1 LKEKVD
7 PLQEPVACKPWAE
20 GSFVKDQDS
29 KSGDLKG
36 LESEIDHAID
46 SLFVEKGGGKTKKPS
61 PSGNMAA
68 RRSPET
74 TPEPQSL
81 AGRSGGLESEIDH
94 AVDSLFVEKGQ
105 QSEGGPSASMQ
116 DLSESPP
123 AATRIP
129 SETPQT
135 LPPSRSL
142 ELEAEK
148 PAEKTGP
155 VAQMADRARRNLENL
170 ETHLLS
176 LEWEISR
183 ELIEKIISELSFLKE
198 GHRNDR
204 AVFQVADVMDKV
216 AHLLARDEGNITPEN
231 LRFLL
236 EAKDGIKLLSDELR
250 DREDYKNMIL
260 SGILAR
266 YRLMHDQK
274 RRPTEARGDTR
285 SGGEVADMAKA
296 LRALSDEL
304 RAEIRELG
312 RIARELQQR
321 QPVQRASEKGVA
333 TVLVESCG
341 RVFAIEKESVV
352 RSVQIPYRMVRTVW
366 RDSEIRIRGVRL
378 PLINLFRLFKFK
390 GKVEARDRP
399 VVMTKKGER
408 TLAILADRVLE
419 RTEIPLRSIREEK
432 GLAYVRAVGS
442 LGGGRTV
449 YFLDLDRLV
458 VEF

>member
-1 LKEKVD
+1 
-7 PLQEPVACKPWAE
+7 
-20 GSFVKDQDS
+20 
-29 KSGDLKG
+29 
-36 LESEIDHAID
+36 
-46 SLFVEKGGGKTKKPS
+46 
-61 PSGNMAA
+61 
-68 RRSPET
+68 
-74 TPEPQSL
+74 
-81 AGRSGGLESEIDH
+81 
-94 AVDSLFVEKGQ
+94 
-105 QSEGGPSASMQ
+105 MQ
-116 DLSESPP
+116 DLWESPP
-123 AATRIP
+123 APTR
-129 SETPQT
+129 TPPEAPQAQ
-135 LPPSRSL
+135 PPSRSL
-142 ELEAEK
+142 EREAEK
-148 PAEKTGP
+148 PTEKTRP
-155 VAQMADRARRNLENL
+155 VAEGTDRSRQNLENL

-236 EAKDGIKLLSDELR
+236 EAKDGIKLLSDDLKG
-250 DREDYKNMIL
+250 REDYKNMIL

-266 YRLMHDQK
+266 YRLIHDQK
-274 RRPTEARGDTR
+274 RRPTEARGDTQ
-285 SGGEVADMAKA
+285 SDGEVADIAKA

-304 RAEIRELG
+304 RIEIRELG
-312 RIARELQQR
+312 RIAQELQQGR
-321 QPVQRASEKGVA
+321 PAQRVSEKGVE

-341 RVFAIEKESVV
+341 RVFAIDKERVI

-399 VVMTKKGER
+399 VVLTKKGER

-419 RTEIPLRSIREEK
+419 RTEIPLRSVREEK
-432 GLAYVRAVGS
+432 GLAYVRAVSS

-449 YFLDLDRLV
+449 YFLDLDRLI

>member
-1 LKEKVD
+1 
-7 PLQEPVACKPWAE
+7 VACKPWAK

-29 KSGDLKG
+29 KGGDLKG

-46 SLFVEKGGGKTKKPS
+46 SLFVEKGGAEAKKPS
-61 PSGNMAA
+61 PSENVTP

-74 TPEPQSL
+74 TPEPQVPQ
-81 AGRSGGLESEIDH
+81 GRLGGLETEIDR
-94 AVDSLFVEKGQ
+94 AVDSLFVEKRQ
-105 QSEGGPSASMQ
+105 QSDGARATSLQDSGESSRAAMRTRSEAPQAQPASRR
-116 DLSESPP
+116 P
-123 AATRIP
+123 
-129 SETPQT
+129 
-135 LPPSRSL
+135 

-155 VAQMADRARRNLENL
+155 VAERADRARRNLENL

-183 ELIEKIISELSFLKE
+183 ELIEKIISELNFLKE
-198 GHRNDR
+198 EHRNDR
-204 AVFQVADVMDKV
+204 VVFQVADVMDKV
-216 AHLLARDEGNITPEN
+216 AHLLAKDEGNITPEN

-236 EAKDGIKLLSDELR
+236 EAKDGIKLLSDDLK

-274 RRPTEARGDTR
+274 KRPTEPR
-285 SGGEVADMAKA
+285 SGTPSDGEVADIAKA

-304 RAEIRELG
+304 RVEIRELG
-312 RIARELQQR
+312 RIAQDLQQG
-321 QPVQRASEKGVA
+321 QPVQRASQKGVD
-333 TVLVESCG
+333 TVLIESCG
-341 RVFAIEKESVV
+341 RVFAIEKERVV

-366 RDSEIRIRGVRL
+366 RDREIRIRGVRL

-390 GKVEARDRP
+390 GKIEARDRP
-399 VVMTKKGER
+399 VVLTQKGDR

-419 RTEIPLRSIREEK
+419 RTEIPVRSIREGK
-432 GLAYVRAVGS
+432 GLAYVRAVS
-442 LGGGRTV
+442 SPGGGRTV